1 MAAAKENDYAFFKNF
16 KEYRESIKKLQNG
29 TLSSLE
35 DNKCNSFRSDPR
47 FVQLNN
53 SEQICKDFKSLS
65 NSMVSFQDERAGDST
80 RHISACGFLNYWLND
95 KLRYDGNDVLNYVK
109 NFYEKLQEDNDF
121 DKDKLLKNNIY
132 DINYVDLKNL
142 RVLYNLYDNLYKITA
157 IIGNKP
163 VSISYTCA
171 YYTSTCVEEYKEAK
185 ILCNDEDSIF
195 CKALDEFRASYI
207 SVQNDPNDE
216 KGCHLNTLGK
226 LPTNE
231 EILLH
236 RSTLLGGK
244 IYPFRTMDES

>member
-1 MAAAKENDYAFFKNF
+1 MMPIGLTDYDFFKRIEEYIENEQAAETLYVPVNTSEACNSFKRDSNF
-16 KEYRESIKKLQNG
+16 HMITNPEIICKKFKNLFN
-29 TLSSLE
+29 TLSS
-35 DNKCNSFRSDPR
+35 
-47 FVQLNN
+47 
-53 SEQICKDFKSLS
+53 FKSNLQNNHY
-65 NSMVSFQDERAGDST
+65 NSDCRF
-80 RHISACGFLNYWLND
+80 INYWLNN
-95 KLRYDGNDVLNYVK
+95 KLRNDGTNDSNYVK
-109 NFYEKLQEDNDF
+109 KFYEKLQEDNDF

-163 VSISYTCA
+163 VSKSYTCA

-236 RSTLLGGK
+236 RSTVLGGK